1 MSIELKI
8 KDTIKSLNSKYAD
21 SDWNKVLS
29 PIINHPQMEINLI
42 EIAKS
47 KQSFNPAF
55 KYIFKAFENC
65 PLDKLKMVVINN
77 NPTKEFSN
85 GMAFS
90 ALQHTDETK
99 AFSDIIYPKGLRY
112 DFTYLANK
120 GVLLYNKNLLL
131 TTEKVD
137 AVSWDFAID
146 ILLDYL
152 KLTFGIVYLIVGEEN
167 EKYAK
172 QLSMHTY
179 KFFAPEPSPIWKE
192 TKIIEKIAE
201 IIKNNYNEDILV

>member
-8 KDTIKSLNSKYAD
+8 KDTIKSLNDKYIA
-21 SDWNKVLS
+21 SDWKEVLL

-42 EIAKS
+42 QIAKS

-65 PLDKLKMVVINN
+65 PLGKLKMVVINN
-77 NPTKEFSN
+77 NPIKEFSN

-99 AFSDIIYPKGLRY
+99 SFSDIIYPQGLRF

-120 GVLLYNKNLLL
+120 GILLYNKNLLL
-131 TTEKVD
+131 TAQSVENVN
-137 AVSWDFAID
+137 WDFATD
-146 ILLDYL
+146 IVLDSL
-152 KLTFGIVYLIVGEEN
+152 KLTFGIVYLIVGKEN

-179 KFFAPEPSPIWKE
+179 KFFVPEPSPIWKE
-192 TKIIEKIAE
+192 AKIIEKITE